1 MKKTT
6 FNFLLSTLLFASIGT
21 FAQNKSSE
29 AKVSIQDEKWQKGG
43 LYEGFVPS
51 QEILEKRTSISKHF
65 KNANGTHTAQVGN
78 LVHYKD
84 DSGVWQDIDYAIT
97 SNPRAVKNG
106 YKYSNETNEIKSYF
120 PELAGKK
127 AVQMKINENL
137 NFNWWKN
144 PKLEFRKNGN
154 IIGQSSLK
162 EQEGLSKKNSII
174 YNNVYPGISEE
185 FEVLPRGLENN
196 TIIHSLND
204 QIKNLP
210 SGTILEFSQII
221 ELKKGWSIIS
231 NGKVV
236 TKNFEAANF
245 SISIPGFDEGLSFSP
260 IVVFDNKISK
270 DEALYLINAPKEK
283 LTAADF
289 KKLESYVF
297 QSNYT
302 AEFTDNG
309 LKITTKL
316 PLEWLKKT
324 ERSFP
329 VTIDPTVTIGAINQ
343 GNFYGPL
350 THWYGFQRHANL
362 YLQSE
367 VGAYGTITAIEYYKT
382 NTAATRNKPTKVYMR
397 TTENATLTTSAWNSA
412 TYTGSLTPLFDG
424 NTTQDNTA
432 GWKMVTLTDAFNY
445 DSGNLVV
452 MVYDE
457 YGGSGATQYFSQ
469 TAATA
474 PAGRQAHRRADS
486 TNPGDGAMTLENRL
500 QSIRITYFSDPPAIT
515 SFSPTTVCSNSGT
528 VIITGTGLSGTSAVT
543 VGGTAVTSFIVNSDT
558 QITAVVGAG
567 TTGVINVTNISGAAN
582 SATNLTVNTSPTVAP
597 IAGGATSVCANAV
610 SPAFTNATTGGTWGV
625 VNGTGSATIS
635 TTGILSGVS
644 VGTVTVT
651 YTFSDGTCSTTVST
665 PVTVSPIPSAVTING
680 VVSPACVGKIQTL
693 TTSGGAVD
701 STFIDEAFS
710 ASTMPSSWTA
720 VPGAGDFITVSAT
733 ANAGGTANEI
743 RMACNSFSNIT
754 DRIYYGPIN
763 TSGLTELSLQW
774 RSYVDHWSSS
784 YNYSV
789 SVQTSTDAIT
799 WNNTGWGT
807 SPVTGNIGPELA
819 STTIST
825 SDVGSPTLY
834 IAFTMTGV
842 TFGADAW
849 SIDDVNLSGFA
860 PATMVWSPITGLYTN
875 AAATIPYTGTSTTTI
890 YANPAAT
897 TAYTVTATNPGGCTS
912 TGAANIV
919 VTTAIPTQP
928 TGDIAQNF
936 EAGQTLANLVV
947 SGTGLV
953 WHSDAAGTIVL
964 PNSTPLVNGA
974 TYYVSQTVAGC
985 QSPTLGVTVTL
996 TLSTDDFETSRFK
1009 YYPNP
1014 VKNSLTL
1021 SHDKN
1026 ISTVSVYNLLGQQV
1040 LNKSINTNQTALD
1053 MSGLPLGTYLVK
1065 VNIENATKTIKVVK
1079 Q

>member
-1 MKKTT
+1 M
-6 FNFLLSTLLFASIGT
+6 ASIGA
-21 FAQNKSSE
+21 FSQKNNAG
-29 AKVSIQDEKWQKGG
+29 AKVSVQDEKWQKGG

-51 QEILEKRTSISKHF
+51 QEVLEKRTSISKHF
-65 KNANGTHTAQVGN
+65 KNANGSLTAQVGN
-78 LVHYKD
+78 LAHYKD
-84 DSGVWQDIDYAIT
+84 ASGAWQDIDYSIT
-97 SNPRAVKNG
+97 TNPRAVKNG

-120 PELAGKK
+120 PELAGNK

-144 PKLEFRKNGN
+144 PKLEFKKNGN
-154 IIGQSSLK
+154 IIGQSSVK
-162 EQEGLSKKNSII
+162 EQAGITKNNGII
-174 YNNVYPGISEE
+174 YNEVYPGISEE

-204 QIKNLP
+204 QIANLP
-210 SGTILEFSQII
+210 SGTILEFSQVI
-221 ELKKGWSIIS
+221 ELKKGWNIIS
-231 NGKVV
+231 NGKVMS
-236 TKNFEAANF
+236 KNFEAANF
-245 SISIPGFDEGLSFSP
+245 SISIPGFEEGLSFSP

-270 DEALYLINAPKEK
+270 EEALYLINAPKEK
-283 LTAADF
+283 LTATDF

-316 PLEWLKKT
+316 PLEWLKKSG
-324 ERSFP
+324 RSFP
-329 VTIDPTVTIGAINQ
+329 VTIDPTVIIGAINQ

-350 THWYGFQRHANL
+350 THWYGYQRCASL

-367 VGAYGTITAIEYYKT
+367 VGAYGAITAIEYYKT
-382 NTAATRNKPTKVYMR
+382 ATAAARTKPTKVYMR
-397 TTENATLTTSAWNSA
+397 TTEDAILNTNAWNSE
-412 TYTGSLTPLFDG
+412 TYTGSITPLYDG
-424 NTTQDNTA
+424 NTTQDNA
-432 GWKMVTLTDAFNY
+432 VGWKMVTLTDAFNY
-445 DSGNLVV
+445 DSGNLMV

-457 YGGSGATQYFSQ
+457 YGGSGNTQYFSQ
-469 TAATA
+469 TSALASIPT
-474 PAGRQAHRRADS
+474 GRQAARRADGS
-486 TNPGDGAMTLENRL
+486 DPGDGAMTLENRL

-515 SFSPTTVCSNSGT
+515 SFTPATVCSNSGT
-528 VIITGTGLSGTSAVT
+528 VTITGTGLSGTTAVT

-597 IAGGATSVCANAV
+597 IAGGAPSVCANAV

-635 TTGILSGVS
+635 TAGILSGVS

-680 VVSPACVGKIQTL
+680 VVSPACVGKTQTL

-710 ASTMPSSWTA
+710 ATTVPSGWIFTPGSGDTIIIST
-720 VPGAGDFITVSAT
+720 T
-733 ANAGGTANEI
+733 ANAGGTANEVRI
-743 RMACNSFSNIT
+743 KGNSQTNNII
-754 DRIYYGPIN
+754 DRVTYGPFDS
-763 TSGLTELSLQW
+763 SGLTELALEW
-774 RSYVDHWSSS
+774 RNYVDH
-784 YNYSV
+784 YQATYPYSV
-789 SVQTSTDAIT
+789 GVQTSTDGTT
-799 WNNTGWGT
+799 WHDTSWGT
-807 SPVTGNIGPELA
+807 NPVTANIGPALA
-819 STTIST
+819 TTTISN
-825 SDVGSPTLY
+825 SDVGSSNLY
-834 IAFTMTGV
+834 ISFVMSGR
-842 TFGADAW
+842 TFGADYW
-849 SIDDVNLSGFA
+849 YIDDVNLSGFA
-860 PATMVWSPITGLYTN
+860 PATMVWTPTTGLYTN
-875 AAATIPYTGTSTTTI
+875 AAATTPYTGTSTTTI

-897 TAYTVTATNPGGCTS
+897 TTYTVTATNPGGCTS
-912 TGAANIV
+912 TGTANIV

-936 EAGQTLANLVV
+936 AAGQTLANLVV

-985 QSPTLGVTVTL
+985 KSPTLGVTVTL
-996 TLSTDDFETSRFK
+996 VLSTDEFGASRFV

-1014 VKNSLTL
+1014 VKNVLNL
-1021 SHDKN
+1021 SHDSN
-1026 ISTVSVYNLLGQQV
+1026 ISTISIYNLIGQQV
-1040 LNKSINTNQTALD
+1040 LNKTINSNKTALD
-1053 MSGLPLGTYLVK
+1053 MSSLPQGTYLVK